1 MLEVLKE
8 KRALKDHKIERV
20 VFNAITKQAVTE
32 AMKHPRQI
40 DGALVDAYMA
50 RRALDYLV
58 GFTLSPVLWR
68 KLPGARSAGR
78 VQSVALRLVCDRE
91 LEIEKFVPRE
101 YWSLVATLTTPR
113 GDAFEARLIGA
124 DGKKIQRLDI
134 GTGAEA
140 EDLKK
145 AIESA
150 NFSVSTVEAKPA
162 RRNPNAPFTTSTLQ
176 QEASRKMGFAPAHTM
191 RIAQRL
197 YEGIDIGGE
206 TTGLITYMRT
216 DGVQIDPS
224 AITQA
229 RKVIGEDYGNAYVPE
244 APRQYQT
251 KAKNAQE
258 AHEAIRPTDLSRR
271 PAEMRRRL
279 DTDQARL
286 YELIWT
292 RTIASQMESAEL
304 ERTTVDIAAK
314 AGSRVLELRATGQV
328 MKFDGF
334 LALYQE
340 GKDDDGDDEDSRRL
354 PAMSEGEAL
363 KRQDLAVTQ
372 HFTEPPPRFS
382 EASLVKRMEE
392 LGIGRPSTYASILQV
407 LKDRGYVK
415 LEKKRLHGEDKG
427 RVVVAFLENF
437 FAKYVEF
444 DFTAALEEQ
453 LDRISNNEI
462 SWQEVL
468 KDFWV
473 GFIGAVNEI
482 KDLRVTQVLDT
493 LDDMLGPH
501 IYPARA
507 DGGDVRQCP
516 TCGTGKLNL
525 KAGKFGAF
533 VGCTNYPECRY
544 TRPLAA
550 DSEASA
556 DRLLGKDPETDRDVV
571 VKAGRFGPYIQLGEP
586 KDYAEGEKPKRAG
599 IPKNTSPSD
608 IELDMALKLLSL
620 PREIGR
626 HPETGEPITAGLGRF
641 GPFVKHEKTY
651 ASLEAGDEVFDIGLN
666 RAVTLIAEKI
676 LKGPSG
682 RRFGADPGKAAGRS
696 PDARRGR
703 GQERP
708 LRRLCH
714 LGRRQRHDPE
724 RQDPGHD
731 HAGRGHRADRRAR
744 RQGRRQA
751 EARCRR
757 RPRRKRLRPNAKADA
772 TAAKPAKKRREES
785 RGQRRQ
791 SVAKARAPV
800 TASAKTSAGQTRACG
815 QGAGEKER
823 RQGPRVSGEAARQG
837 FSGPGRHRRLRP
849 RASRRDRHPRDRAG
863 IRPQERRP
871 RRAEA
876 HSARARRR
884 GRDRKARQEDPRAR
898 FVARDRDGRH
908 QRPRRRR
915 RVDGDADRMG
925 RGRKRRAAK
934 DPHPCAPPRAAGHLS
949 RRRRPRA
956 AADRKARRRRR
967 RGLSRPRHQ
976 GGRSRQNPRAR
987 HLPRPRP
994 TAAGG

>member
-1 MLEVLKE
+1 MNIVIVESPAKAKTINKYLGASYEVLASFGHVRDLPAKNGSVDPEANFQMIWEIDPKAAGRLNDIAKALKGADRLILATDPDREGEAISWHVLEVLKE
-8 KRALKDHKIERV
+8 KRAIKDHKIERV
-20 VFNAITKQAVTE
+20 VFNAITKQAVTD
-32 AMKHPRQI
+32 AMKSPRQI

-91 LEIEKFVPRE
+91 LEIEKFVARE

-113 GDAFEARLIGA
+113 GDAFEARLVGA

-140 EDLKK
+140 EELKK
-145 AIESA
+145 AIEAAS
-150 NFSVSTVEAKPA
+150 FTVSTVEAKPA
-162 RRNPNAPFTTSTLQ
+162 RRNPQAPFTTSTLQ
-176 QEASRKMGFAPAHTM
+176 QEASRKLGFAPAHTM

-216 DGVQIDPS
+216 DGVQIDGS

-279 DTDQARL
+279 DTDQAKL
-286 YELIWT
+286 YELIWI

-314 AGSRVLELRATGQV
+314 AGSRVLDLRASGQV
-328 MKFDGF
+328 VKFDGF

-340 GKDDDGDDEDSRRL
+340 GKDDDAEDDDSRRL
-354 PAMSEGEAL
+354 PAMSQGEAL
-363 KRQDLAVTQ
+363 KRQELAVTQ

-437 FAKYVEF
+437 FARYVEY
-444 DFTAALEEQ
+444 DFTANLEEQ

-462 SWQEVL
+462 SWQQVL

-473 GFIGAVNEI
+473 GFSGAVADI
-482 KDLRVTQVLDT
+482 KDIRVSEVLDV

-501 IYPARA
+501 IYPPRA

-533 VGCTNYPECRY
+533 VGCSNYPECRH

-550 DSEASA
+550 DGEASA
-556 DRLLGKDPETDRDVV
+556 DRVLGKDPETDLDVT
-571 VKAGRFGPYIQLGEP
+571 VKAGRFGPYIQLGEQ
-586 KDYAEGEKPKRAG
+586 KDYAEGEKPRRAG
-599 IPKNTSPSD
+599 IPKNTSPGD
-608 IELDMALKLLSL
+608 MELELALKLLSL
-620 PREIGR
+620 PREIGK
-626 HPETGEPITAGLGRF
+626 HPETGEPITAGIGRF
-641 GPFVKHEKTY
+641 GPFVRHEKTY

-676 LKGPSG
+676 AKGPSG
-682 RRFGADPGKAAGRS
+682 RRFGADPGKPLGEHPSLGAVAVKNGRYGAYVTSGGVNATIPSDKTPETITLAEAIALIDERAAKGGGKPKRGVKKAAPKKAAAKKADKAAD
-696 PDARRGR
+696 PDAPK
-703 GQERP
+703 QP
-708 LRRLCH
+708 KKAVVKKAVAKKAAAK
-714 LGRRQRHDPE
+714 P
-724 RQDPGHD
+724 
-731 HAGRGHRADRRAR
+731 
-744 RQGRRQA
+744 
-751 EARCRR
+751 
-757 RPRRKRLRPNAKADA
+757 KADA
-772 TAAKPAKKRREES
+772 VS
-785 RGQRRQ
+785 
-791 SVAKARAPV
+791 KARAPV
-800 TASAKTSAGQTRACG
+800 ASAAKTSAAKPAASKPPAKKS
-815 QGAGEKER
+815 AG
-823 RQGPRVSGEAARQG
+823 
-837 FSGPGRHRRLRP
+837 
-849 RASRRDRHPRDRAG
+849 
-863 IRPQERRP
+863 
-871 RRAEA
+871 
-876 HSARARRR
+876 
-884 GRDRKARQEDPRAR
+884 KAR
-898 FVARDRDGRH
+898 G
-908 QRPRRRR
+908 
-915 RVDGDADRMG
+915 
-925 RGRKRRAAK
+925 
-934 DPHPCAPPRAAGHLS
+934 
-949 RRRRPRA
+949 
-956 AADRKARRRRR
+956 
-967 RGLSRPRHQ
+967 
-976 GGRSRQNPRAR
+976 
-987 HLPRPRP
+987 
-994 TAAGG
+994 

>member
-1 MLEVLKE
+1 MFGSKRPPRVSRNRPLSFPVSHWNDMNLVIVESPAKAKTINKYLGASYEVLASFGLLGDRPAKNGSVDPDANFQMIGEDAPKAAGRLNDIAKALKGADRLILATDPDREGEAISWHVLEVMKE

-20 VFNAITKQAVTE
+20 VFNAITKQAVSE

-113 GDAFEARLIGA
+113 GDSFEARLVGA

-145 AIESA
+145 AIEAA
-150 NFSVSTVEAKPA
+150 NFTVSTVEAKPA
-162 RRNPNAPFTTSTLQ
+162 RRNPQAPFTTSTLQ
-176 QEASRKMGFAPAHTM
+176 QEASRKLGFAPAHTM

-216 DGVQIDPS
+216 DGVQIDGS

-229 RKVIGEDYGNAYVPE
+229 RKVIGEIYGKAYVPE
-244 APRQYQT
+244 SPRQYQA

-258 AHEAIRPTDLSRR
+258 AHEAIRPTDLSRK
-271 PAEMRRRL
+271 PAEMRRKL
-279 DTDQARL
+279 DDDQAKL

-304 ERTTVDIAAK
+304 ERTTVDIIAK
-314 AGSRVLELRATGQV
+314 AGSRTLELRATGQV
-328 MKFDGF
+328 IKFDGF

-340 GKDDDGDDEDSRRL
+340 GRDDEEDDDSRRL
-354 PAMSEGEAL
+354 PQMSQGEPL

-427 RVVVAFLENF
+427 RVVIAFLENF
-437 FAKYVEF
+437 FRRYVEY
-444 DFTAALEEQ
+444 DFTADLEEQ

-462 SWQEVL
+462 AWQQVL
-468 KDFWV
+468 KDFWT
-473 GFIGAVNEI
+473 GFIGAVDDI
-482 KDLRVTQVLDT
+482 KDLRVAQVLDS
-493 LDDMLGPH
+493 LDEMLGPH
-501 IYPARA
+501 IYPPRA

-516 TCGTGKLNL
+516 TCGTGRLNL

-533 VGCTNYPECRY
+533 VGCSNYPECRY

-550 DSEASA
+550 DSEAAA
-556 DRLLGKDPETDRDVV
+556 DRVLGQDPDTGRDVT
-571 VKAGRFGPYIQLGEP
+571 VKAGRFGPYIQLGEQ

-599 IPKNTSPSD
+599 IPKGTQPSD
-608 IELDMALKLLSL
+608 VELDQALKLLSL

-626 HPETGEPITAGLGRF
+626 HPETGLPITAGLGRF
-641 GPFVKHEKTY
+641 GPFVRHEKTY

-666 RAVTLIAEKI
+666 RAVTLIAEKVA
-676 LKGPSG
+676 KGPSKG
-682 RRFGADPGKAAGRS
+682 RFGADPGKPLGDHPSLGAVALKNGRYGAYVTAGGVNATIPSDKEKDTITLPEAIALIDERAAKGGGKGKVKKAAKA
-696 PDARRGR
+696 PKAK
-703 GQERP
+703 
-708 LRRLCH
+708 
-714 LGRRQRHDPE
+714 
-724 RQDPGHD
+724 
-731 HAGRGHRADRRAR
+731 AKA
-744 RQGRRQA
+744 A
-751 EARCRR
+751 EA
-757 RPRRKRLRPNAKADA
+757 DGEA
-772 TAAKPAKKRREES
+772 TKPAKKATPKKAAKPKS
-785 RGQRRQ
+785 D
-791 SVAKARAPV
+791 SVSKARAPV
-800 TASAKTSAGQTRACG
+800 AADAKTSAAKPPAAKSSAKKS
-815 QGAGEKER
+815 AG
-823 RQGPRVSGEAARQG
+823 
-837 FSGPGRHRRLRP
+837 
-849 RASRRDRHPRDRAG
+849 
-863 IRPQERRP
+863 
-871 RRAEA
+871 
-876 HSARARRR
+876 
-884 GRDRKARQEDPRAR
+884 KAR
-898 FVARDRDGRH
+898 G
-908 QRPRRRR
+908 
-915 RVDGDADRMG
+915 
-925 RGRKRRAAK
+925 
-934 DPHPCAPPRAAGHLS
+934 
-949 RRRRPRA
+949 
-956 AADRKARRRRR
+956 
-967 RGLSRPRHQ
+967 
-976 GGRSRQNPRAR
+976 
-987 HLPRPRP
+987 
-994 TAAGG
+994 